1 MTHSISKE
9 FKLGELL
16 KFAFPSIIMMM
27 LLSFYTIVD
36 GFFVARFVGTYA
48 LSAISIVYPLI
59 SVIIA
64 VGVMFASGGS
74 AVVATQLGEGKT
86 EAARK
91 NFTLIVISAV
101 TVSLIITAASLV
113 FIKPI
118 MSFLG
123 ADGSLILLCEEYLI
137 TLLLFAPMSVLQMLF
152 QSFFVTAGKPGL
164 GLLFTVSSGLCNI
177 ILDYIFIVPMGMG
190 IQGAALATG
199 MSYCI
204 PAISGLIFFSR
215 NKSGLHFSVPIMDF
229 TLILKSCFNGS
240 SEMITNLS
248 GSAIALIF
256 NIFMMKFVGPD
267 GVAAISVIM
276 YCEFLMT
283 SLFLGFSIGV
293 SPIIGFHHG
302 AQNKVYL
309 KKLLKMCWGFI
320 FIASIIVFIVAIN
333 SSTLVSGLFSQE
345 HSAVYLLIRRG
356 MFIFSFSFLF
366 AGNNIFSSAVFT
378 ALSDGKT
385 SAAISFSRTFLFT
398 MLGIFIMTRLFAIDG
413 LWLSIPFAEAVTAM
427 ITLFILFKR
436 RRTLSFIAG

>member
-9 FKLGELL
+9 FKFGELL

-36 GFFVARFVGTYA
+36 GFFVARFVGTDA

-64 VGVMFASGGS
+64 IGVIFATGGS
-74 AVVATQLGEGKT
+74 ALVATQMGEGL
-86 EAARK
+86 AQMARK

-101 TVSLIITAASLV
+101 TASVIIAVASLV
-113 FIKPI
+113 FIKPVVI
-118 MSFLG
+118 FLG
-123 ADGSLILLCEEYLI
+123 ARGSLILLCEKYLI
-137 TLLLFAPMSVLQMLF
+137 ILLLFAPVSVLQMLF

-164 GLLFTVSSGLCNI
+164 GLGFTVSAGLCNI
-177 ILDYIFIVPMGMG
+177 ILDYIFIVPMDMG

-199 MSYCI
+199 ISYCL

-215 NKSGLHFSVPIMDF
+215 NKSGLGFSIPSMDF
-229 TLILKSCFNGS
+229 AVILKSCFNGS
-240 SEMITNLS
+240 SEMITNIS
-248 GSAIALIF
+248 GSVIALIF
-256 NIFMMKFVGPD
+256 NIFMMKFVGSD

-276 YCEFLMT
+276 YCQFLMT

-320 FIASIIVFIVAIN
+320 FVASILVFIVAIG
-333 SSTLVSGLFSQE
+333 SSKLISGLFSQE
-345 HSAVYLLIRRG
+345 NSAVYLLIRRG

-366 AGNNIFSSAVFT
+366 AGINIFSSAVFT

-398 MLGIFIMTRLFAIDG
+398 ILGIFIMTRLFAIDG
-413 LWLSIPFAEAVTAM
+413 LWLSIPFAEAVTAL
-427 ITLFILFKR
+427 ITVFILFAR
-436 RRTLSFIAG
+436 RKNLSFIGG